1 MLNKNY
7 MTIGY
12 PWFKSYP
19 KFVAHTIDEN
29 KYSSLIDILNRA
41 VINYSVL
48 PAIENMG
55 KSITYKELD
64 DYSDAFAWWLQNK
77 TNLKPGDRV
86 AIQLP
91 NVMQFPVAVFGI
103 LKAGMI
109 VVNVNPLYTADEM
122 KHQFTDLNVK
132 ALLILEN
139 FASNL
144 QKIQSE
150 TPVETVIIASLGDM
164 LGTIKGTIVNFVV
177 RKIKKLVPSYSLPSS
192 IKFNDTIRVI
202 NKPEAREIKLSDVA
216 FLQYTG
222 GTTGVPKGVTL
233 THGNICA
240 NMAQVD
246 AWVGSLFTL
255 GKEVV
260 ITALPMYHIFS
271 LTANCILGI
280 HLGAKNKLITNPRDM
295 KAYLKELKK
304 EKFSFIT
311 GVNTLYNLMMNHP
324 DFKTVDFSGLKL
336 ALAGGMAL
344 QDVVAKRW
352 EEMTGKAIVEA
363 YGLSETSPGAS
374 VNPVDGTHRI
384 GTIGLPLSSTIFK
397 FFDDNGN
404 EVPYGQAGEI
414 GIKGPQVMPG
424 YWERPDETAK
434 VFNGDFFLTGDIGIM
449 DEDGF
454 TRIIDRKKEMVV
466 VSGFNVFPNEIE
478 KIIAEHPGVLEV
490 GVRGVPDE
498 KTTEAVSAFIV
509 RRNPNVTEESIR
521 AFCKEKLTPYKV
533 PKHIHFR
540 EELPKSNVG
549 KILRRLL
556 E

>member
-1 MLNKNY
+1 MELE
-7 MTIGY
+7 Y
-12 PWFKSYP
+12 PWLKSYP
-19 KFVAHTIDEN
+19 KFVSQTIDES
-29 KYSSLIDILNRA
+29 KYSSLIDILERA
-41 VINYSVL
+41 VIKYSTL

-55 KSITYKELD
+55 KSISYKELN

-77 TNLKPGDRV
+77 TNLKQGDRV

-91 NVMQFPVAVFGI
+91 NIIQFPVAVFGI

-109 VVNVNPLYTADEM
+109 VVNVNPLYTPDEM
-122 KHQFTDLNVK
+122 KHQFKDLDVK

-139 FASNL
+139 FALNL
-144 QKIQSE
+144 QKILDE
-150 TPVETVIIASLGDM
+150 TPIETVIIASIGDM
-164 LGTIKGTIVNFVV
+164 LGTIKGAITNFVI
-177 RKIKKLVPSYSLPSS
+177 RKIKKMVPSYSLPKS
-192 IKFNDTIRVI
+192 IPFYKTIQNH
-202 NKPEAREIKLSDVA
+202 NKPGGMNYKLSDVA

-271 LTANCILGI
+271 LTANCILSI

-295 KAYLKELKK
+295 KAFLKELKN

-352 EEMTGKAIVEA
+352 EEITGKPIIEA

-374 VNPVDGTHRI
+374 VNPIDGTHRI
-384 GTIGLPLSSTIFK
+384 GTIGLPLSSTVFK
-397 FFDDNGN
+397 FFDDNGH
-404 EVPYGQAGEI
+404 EVPFGEPGEI
-414 GIKGPQVMPG
+414 AIKGPQVMHG
-424 YWERPDETAK
+424 YWQRPDETAK
-434 VFNGDFFLTGDIGIM
+434 VFNGEYFLTGDIGVM
-449 DEDGF
+449 DKDGF

-490 GVRGVPDE
+490 GVRGVPDA

-509 RRNPNVTEESIR
+509 KKDPNLTEEDIR
-521 AFCKEKLTPYKV
+521 EFCKEKLTPYKV
-533 PKHIHFR
+533 PKHIQFR
-540 EELPKSNVG
+540 DELPKSNVG

-556 E
+556 V

>member
-1 MLNKNY
+1 

-12 PWFKSYP
+12 PWLKSYP

-109 VVNVNPLYTADEM
+109 VVNVNPLYTAVEM

>member
-1 MLNKNY
+1 
-7 MTIGY
+7 
-12 PWFKSYP
+12 
-19 KFVAHTIDEN
+19 
-29 KYSSLIDILNRA
+29 
-41 VINYSVL
+41 
-48 PAIENMG
+48 
-55 KSITYKELD
+55 
-64 DYSDAFAWWLQNK
+64 
-77 TNLKPGDRV
+77 
-86 AIQLP
+86 
-91 NVMQFPVAVFGI
+91 
-103 LKAGMI
+103 
-109 VVNVNPLYTADEM
+109 
-122 KHQFTDLNVK
+122 
-132 ALLILEN
+132 
-139 FASNL
+139 
-144 QKIQSE
+144 
-150 TPVETVIIASLGDM
+150 
-164 LGTIKGTIVNFVV
+164 
-177 RKIKKLVPSYSLPSS
+177 
-192 IKFNDTIRVI
+192 
-202 NKPEAREIKLSDVA
+202 
-216 FLQYTG
+216 
-222 GTTGVPKGVTL
+222 
-233 THGNICA
+233 
-240 NMAQVD
+240 
-246 AWVGSLFTL
+246 
-255 GKEVV
+255 
-260 ITALPMYHIFS
+260 MYHIFS

>member
-1 MLNKNY
+1 MELE
-7 MTIGY
+7 Y
-12 PWFKSYP
+12 PWLKSYP
-19 KFVAHTIDEN
+19 KFVSQTIDES
-29 KYSSLIDILNRA
+29 KYSSLIDILERA
-41 VINYSVL
+41 VIKYSTL

-55 KSITYKELD
+55 KSISYKELN

-77 TNLKPGDRV
+77 TNLKQGDRV

-91 NVMQFPVAVFGI
+91 NIIQFPVAVFGI

-109 VVNVNPLYTADEM
+109 VVNVNPLYTPDEM
-122 KHQFTDLNVK
+122 KHQFKDLDVK

-139 FASNL
+139 FALNL
-144 QKIQSE
+144 QKILDE
-150 TPVETVIIASLGDM
+150 TPIETVIIASIGDM
-164 LGTIKGTIVNFVV
+164 LGTIKGAITNFVI
-177 RKIKKLVPSYSLPSS
+177 RKIKKMVPSYSLPKS
-192 IKFNDTIRVI
+192 IPFYKTIQNH
-202 NKPEAREIKLSDVA
+202 NKPGGMNYKLSDVA

-271 LTANCILGI
+271 LTANCILSI

-295 KAYLKELKK
+295 KAFLKELKN

-352 EEMTGKAIVEA
+352 EEITGKPIIEA

-374 VNPVDGTHRI
+374 VNPIDGTHRI
-384 GTIGLPLSSTIFK
+384 GTIGLPLSSTVFK
-397 FFDDNGN
+397 FFDDNGH
-404 EVPYGQAGEI
+404 EVPFGEPGEI
-414 GIKGPQVMPG
+414 AIKGPQVMPG
-424 YWERPDETAK
+424 YWQRPDETAK
-434 VFNGDFFLTGDIGIM
+434 VFNGEYFLTGDIGVM
-449 DEDGF
+449 DKDGF

-490 GVRGVPDE
+490 GVRGVPDA

-509 RRNPNVTEESIR
+509 KKDPNLTEEDIR
-521 AFCKEKLTPYKV
+521 EFCKEKLTPYKV
-533 PKHIHFR
+533 PKHIQFR
-540 EELPKSNVG
+540 DELPKSNVG

-556 E
+556 V

>member
-1 MLNKNY
+1 MEQE
-7 MTIGY
+7 Y
-12 PWFKSYP
+12 PWLKSYP
-19 KFVAHTIDEN
+19 KFVSHTIDEK
-29 KYSSLIDILNRA
+29 KYSSLIDILDKA
-41 VINYSVL
+41 VIDYSNL

-55 KSITYKELD
+55 KSITYKQLGE
-64 DYSDAFAWWLQNK
+64 YSDAFAWWLQNK
-77 TNLKPGDRV
+77 TNLKAGDRV

-91 NVMQFPVAVFGI
+91 NIIQFPIAVFGI
-103 LKAGMI
+103 LKAGLI
-109 VVNVNPLYTADEM
+109 VVNVNPLYTSDEM
-122 KHQFTDLNVK
+122 KHQFTDLDVK

-139 FASNL
+139 FGFNL
-144 QKIQSE
+144 EKIVSE
-150 TPVETVIIASLGDM
+150 TPVETVILASLGDM
-164 LGTIKGTIVNFVV
+164 LGMIKGTIVNFVV
-177 RKIKKLVPSYSLPSS
+177 RKIKKLVPSYSLPKA
-192 IKFNDTIRVI
+192 IPFGDTIHI
-202 NKPEAREIKLSDVA
+202 KNKPSAINYKLSDVA

-271 LTANCILGI
+271 LTANCILSI

-295 KAYLKELKK
+295 KAYLAELRK

-352 EEMTGKAIVEA
+352 KEATGKPIIEA

-374 VNPVDGTHRI
+374 VNPIDGSHRI

-397 FFDDNGN
+397 FFDDNGQ
-404 EVPYGQAGEI
+404 EVPFGEPGEI
-414 GIKGPQVMPG
+414 AIKGPQVMPG
-424 YWERPDETAK
+424 YWQHPDETAK
-434 VFNGDFFLTGDIGIM
+434 VFNGDYFLTGDIGVM
-449 DEDGF
+449 DKDGF

-478 KIIAEHPGVLEV
+478 KTIAEHPGVLEL

-509 RRNPNVTEESIR
+509 KKDPNLTEQSIR
-521 AFCKEKLTPYKV
+521 DFLKDKLTPYKV
-533 PKHIHFR
+533 PKHIQFR
-540 EELPKSNVG
+540 DELPKSNVG

>member
-1 MLNKNY
+1 MQQE
-7 MTIGY
+7 Y
-12 PWFKSYP
+12 PWLKSYP
-19 KFVAHTIDEN
+19 KFVSHTIDEK
-29 KYSSLIDILNRA
+29 KYSSLIDILHRA
-41 VINYSVL
+41 VANYGHL

-64 DYSDAFAWWLQNK
+64 DYSNAFAWWLQNK

-91 NVMQFPVAVFGI
+91 NVIQFPVAVFGI

-109 VVNVNPLYTADEM
+109 VVNVNPLYTSDEM
-122 KHQFTDLNVK
+122 KHQFTDLDVK

-144 QKIQSE
+144 QKILSQ
-150 TPVETVIIASLGDM
+150 TPVETVILASLGDM

-177 RKIKKLVPSYSLPSS
+177 RKIKKLVPSYSLPSA
-192 IKFNDTIRVI
+192 IPYCDTIGNK
-202 NKPEAREIKLSDVA
+202 NKPSAIDYKLSDVA

-255 GKEVV
+255 GKEVF

-271 LTANCILGI
+271 LTANCILSI

-295 KAYLKELKK
+295 KAYLKELNK

-352 EEMTGKAIVEA
+352 EEITGKPIVEA

-374 VNPVDGTHRI
+374 VNPIDGTHRI
-384 GTIGLPLSSTIFK
+384 GTIGLPLPSTIFK
-397 FFDDNGN
+397 FFGDDGK

-424 YWERPDETAK
+424 YWQRPDETVK

-466 VSGFNVFPNEIE
+466 VSGFNVFPNEVE
-478 KIIAEHPGVLEV
+478 KVIAECPGVLEV

-509 RRNPNVTEESIR
+509 KKDPGLTEESVR
-521 AFCKEKLTPYKV
+521 EFCKDKLTPYKV
-533 PKHIHFR
+533 PKHIQFR
-540 EELPKSNVG
+540 DELPKSNVG

>member
-1 MLNKNY
+1 MQNE
-7 MTIGY
+7 Y
-12 PWFKSYP
+12 PWLKSYP
-19 KFVAHTIDEN
+19 SFVAHTIDEK

-64 DYSDAFAWWLQNK
+64 NYSDAFAWWLQNK

-91 NVMQFPVAVFGI
+91 NVIQFPVAVFGI

-150 TPVETVIIASLGDM
+150 TPVETVIVATLGDM
-164 LGTIKGTIVNFVV
+164 LGTLKGTIVNFVV
-177 RKIKKLVPSYSLPSS
+177 RKIKKLVPSYSLPAA
-192 IKFNDTIRVI
+192 IKFNETIRLK
-202 NKPEAREIKLSDVA
+202 NKPEARDIKLSDVA

-255 GKEVV
+255 GTEVV

-271 LTANCILGI
+271 LTANCILSI

-324 DFKTVDFSGLKL
+324 DFKTIDFSGLKL

-352 EEMTGKAIVEA
+352 EEITGMPIVEA

-454 TRIIDRKKEMVV
+454 TRIIDRKKEMVL
-466 VSGFNVFPNEIE
+466 VSGFNVYPNEIE
-478 KIIAEHPGVLEV
+478 KVIAEHPGVLEV

-498 KTTEAVSAFIV
+498 KTTEAVSAFVV
-509 RRNPNVTEESIR
+509 RRNPNVDEDSIR
-521 AFCKEKLTPYKV
+521 AFCKEKLTSYKV

-540 EELPKSNVG
+540 DELPKSNVG

>member
-1 MLNKNY
+1 MQNE
-7 MTIGY
+7 Y
-12 PWFKSYP
+12 PWLKSYP
-19 KFVAHTIDEN
+19 SFVAHTIDEK

-64 DYSDAFAWWLQNK
+64 DYSDAFAWWLQNN

-91 NVMQFPVAVFGI
+91 NVIQFPVAVFGI

-150 TPVETVIIASLGDM
+150 TPVETVIVATLGDM
-164 LGTIKGTIVNFVV
+164 LGTLKGTIVNFVV
-177 RKIKKLVPSYSLPSS
+177 RKIKKLVPSYSLPSA
-192 IKFNDTIRVI
+192 IKFNETIRLK
-202 NKPEAREIKLSDVA
+202 NKPEARDIKLSDVA

-255 GKEVV
+255 GTEVV

-271 LTANCILGI
+271 LTANCILSI

-324 DFKTVDFSGLKL
+324 DFKTIDFSGLKL

-352 EEMTGKAIVEA
+352 EEITGKPIVEA

-454 TRIIDRKKEMVV
+454 TRIIDRKKEMVL
-466 VSGFNVFPNEIE
+466 VSGFNVYPNEIE
-478 KIIAEHPGVLEV
+478 KVIAEHPGVLEV

-521 AFCKEKLTPYKV
+521 SFCKEKLTSYKV

-540 EELPKSNVG
+540 DELPKSNVG

>member
-1 MLNKNY
+1 MQQE
-7 MTIGY
+7 Y
-12 PWFKSYP
+12 PWLKSYP
-19 KFVAHTIDEN
+19 KSVPHTIDEN
-29 KYSSLIDILNRA
+29 KYASLVDILNRA
-41 VINYSVL
+41 VIDYGSL
-48 PAIENMG
+48 PAVENMG
-55 KSITYKELD
+55 KSITYNQLD
-64 DYSDAFAWWLQNK
+64 DYSNAFAWWLQNK
-77 TNLKPGDRV
+77 TNLKTGDRV

-91 NVMQFPVAVFGI
+91 NVIQFPIAVFGI

-109 VVNVNPLYTADEM
+109 VVNVNPLYTSDEM
-122 KHQFTDLNVK
+122 KHQFKDLDVK

-144 QKIQSE
+144 QKIQNE
-150 TPVETVIIASLGDM
+150 IPVETVILASLGDM
-164 LGTIKGTIVNFVV
+164 LGTVKGTIVNFVV
-177 RKIKKLVPSYSLPSS
+177 RKIKKLVPPYSLPSAVP
-192 IKFNDTIRVI
+192 FCNTINTKNKPSVI
-202 NKPEAREIKLSDVA
+202 NYKLSDVA

-246 AWVGSLFTL
+246 AWVGSLFTS
-255 GKEVV
+255 GKEVF

-271 LTANCILGI
+271 LTANCILSI

-295 KAYLKELKK
+295 KSYLKELRK

-311 GVNTLYNLMMNHP
+311 GVNTLFNLMMNHP

-352 EEMTGKAIVEA
+352 EDMTGKPIVEA

-397 FFDDNGN
+397 FFDDDGK

-434 VFNGDFFLTGDIGIM
+434 VFNGEFFLTGDIGIM

-478 KIIAEHPGVLEV
+478 KVISEHPGVLEI

-509 RRNPNVTEESIR
+509 KRDQHLTEESIR
-521 AFCKEKLTPYKV
+521 EFCKDKLTAYKV
-533 PKHIHFR
+533 PKHIQFR
-540 EELPKSNVG
+540 DELPKSNVG

>member
-1 MLNKNY
+1 MELE
-7 MTIGY
+7 Y
-12 PWFKSYP
+12 PWLKSYP
-19 KFVAHTIDEN
+19 KFVSQTIDES
-29 KYSSLIDILNRA
+29 KYSSLIDILERA
-41 VINYSVL
+41 VIKYSTL

-55 KSITYKELD
+55 KSISYKELN

-77 TNLKPGDRV
+77 TNLKQGDRE

-91 NVMQFPVAVFGI
+91 NIIQFPVAVFGI

-109 VVNVNPLYTADEM
+109 VVNVNPLYTPDEM
-122 KHQFTDLNVK
+122 KHQFKDLDVK

-139 FASNL
+139 FALNL
-144 QKIQSE
+144 QKILDE
-150 TPVETVIIASLGDM
+150 TPIETVIIASIGDM
-164 LGTIKGTIVNFVV
+164 LGTIKGAITNFVI
-177 RKIKKLVPSYSLPSS
+177 RKIKKMVPSYSLPKS
-192 IKFNDTIRVI
+192 IPFYKTIQNH
-202 NKPEAREIKLSDVA
+202 NKPGGMNYKLSDVA

-271 LTANCILGI
+271 LTANCILSI

-295 KAYLKELKK
+295 KAFLKELKN

-352 EEMTGKAIVEA
+352 EEITGKPIIEA

-374 VNPVDGTHRI
+374 VNPIDGTHRI
-384 GTIGLPLSSTIFK
+384 GTIGLPLSSTVFK
-397 FFDDNGN
+397 FFDDNGH
-404 EVPYGQAGEI
+404 EVPFGEPGEI
-414 GIKGPQVMPG
+414 AIKGPQVMPG
-424 YWERPDETAK
+424 YWQRPDETAK
-434 VFNGDFFLTGDIGIM
+434 VFNGEYFLTGDIGVM
-449 DEDGF
+449 DKDGF

-490 GVRGVPDE
+490 GVRGVPDA

-509 RRNPNVTEESIR
+509 KKDPNLTEEDIR
-521 AFCKEKLTPYKV
+521 EFCKEKLTPYKV
-533 PKHIHFR
+533 PKHIQFR
-540 EELPKSNVG
+540 DELPKSNVG

-556 E
+556 V